1 MARKDA
7 GIACEM
13 CVFGG
18 VAGGSQACNICF
30 LLVKLA
36 EVKRKKEL
44 IL

>member
-1 MARKDA
+1 
-7 GIACEM
+7 M
-13 CVFGG
+13 CVGG